1 MTNAEKLA
9 RALEFLGK
17 RYCLKIPVQKF
28 APKKYEPS

>member
-9 RALEFLGK
+9 LALAFLGS
-17 RYCLKIPVQKF
+17 RYCLRVPVQKF